1 MRNRGNIY
9 AGCRSDEQMYVVM
22 IMVKPMDEHR
32 HIGRMGAVDQVISY
46 IRAAIQSGQYVVG
59 DKLPNEAI
67 LAETIGVGR
76 SSLREGMRI
85 LAAYGLVE
93 IRQGEGTFIT
103 DQTAEQFFEI
113 IGYMPNA
120 NFHSFIE
127 LRRVVETG
135 TMMLIY
141 NKLSPKV
148 LSELQALV
156 DQLDYKN
163 GLEACVQADR
173 AFHKLLLTCTGNPL
187 LIQIERMIYRMRS
200 ELLYKIMCYSDI
212 AEAAHVAHQAI
223 LDALKAQDKIRC
235 LEATTAHLDEVTGNI
250 IRLNIDR

>member
-85 LAAYGLVE
+85 LAAYGLWRSGRE
-93 IRQGEGTFIT
+93 RAPSSPIKLR
-103 DQTAEQFFEI
+103 
-113 IGYMPNA
+113 N
-120 NFHSFIE
+120 SF
-127 LRRVVETG
+127 L
-135 TMMLIY
+135 
-141 NKLSPKV
+141 KLSATCRMPIFIV
-148 LSELQALV
+148 LLSCA
-156 DQLDYKN
+156 
-163 GLEACVQADR
+163 G
-173 AFHKLLLTCTGNPL
+173 
-187 LIQIERMIYRMRS
+187 
-200 ELLYKIMCYSDI
+200 
-212 AEAAHVAHQAI
+212 
-223 LDALKAQDKIRC
+223 
-235 LEATTAHLDEVTGNI
+235 
-250 IRLNIDR
+250 